1 MKANYGKKKCGKT
14 PRPAATTIP
23 SNVKQQNLKMNANP
37 KKNQMRVT
45 KRGRT

>member
-1 MKANYGKKKCGKT
+1 MKANYGKKKGGKT

-23 SNVKQQNLKMNANP
+23 SNAKQQNLKMNANP